1 MKKIIAGA
9 VAVACAASM
18 FAVDFAARNYMSGS
32 IAGGDKDS
40 AYIWKL
46 NASDQKDADAL
57 VLSVAGETAG
67 AAMQFWYKYDGKS
80 PDAELANSYRKN
92 SWDTEDTKVYGIKD
106 SANQVLR
113 VRSVSVWFKPID
125 MLKITVG
132 DLSTKLFGETLHY
145 WKDPAGTAWNQYY
158 NGYSGYGTV
167 EAPGINIDVTPI
179 DGLLVTAGIA
189 PGTDKNFVSFVKD
202 ADASVLAYGA
212 GVKYDLNGIAG
223 IPLAVGIE
231 FRSAGT
237 KAEKVLGIG
246 ASYGNRYGEGFYGMV
261 EGRLRMNEGNSEK
274 LDGITINNHFRFAAG
289 AFSAQL
295 RAPVTIRTAGTKE
308 DPSWLAYSAEVAYGL
323 NSFTPYFLFGN
334 DLDNKY
340 AYKLSEDFGK
350 SFALILKPG
359 VRFNVGA
366 ASFDIAAKFDIA
378 PKYDGDTNAFA
389 WSLPFELSLAF

>member
-46 NASDQKDADAL
+46 NSSNQKDTDAL
-57 VLSVAGETAG
+57 VLSADGEKAG
-67 AAMQFWYKYDGKS
+67 AKMQFWYKYDGVS
-80 PDAELANSYRKN
+80 NDAKVAYNG
-92 SWDTEDTKVYGIKD
+92 VYGID
-106 SANQVLR
+106 GSANQVLR
-113 VRSVSVWFKPID
+113 VRSVSIWFKPID

-145 WKDPAGTAWNQYY
+145 WKDPAGTKDL
-158 NGYSGYGTV
+158 GFSSYGTV

-212 GVKYDLNGIAG
+212 GAKYDLNGIAG

-274 LDGITINNHFRFAAG
+274 LDGITINNHFRYATG
-289 AFSAQL
+289 AFEAHL
-295 RAPVTIRTAGTKE
+295 RAPVTIRTGENEAA
-308 DPSWLAYSAEVAYGL
+308 WMVWSAKVSYAL
-323 NSFTPYFLFGN
+323 NNITPYILLAN
-334 DLDNKY
+334 DDNWGWLWTLNDKF
-340 AYKLSEDFGK
+340 AD
-350 SFALILKPG
+350 SFCLTVKPG
-359 VRFNVGA
+359 ITFNVGA
-366 ASFDIAAKFDIA
+366 VSFDIAAKIDVA
-378 PKYDGDTNAFA
+378 NKSSNNAVS
-389 WSLPFELSLAF
+389 WSLPFEVSLAF

>member
-67 AAMQFWYKYDGKS
+67 AAMQFWYKYDGIS
-80 PDAELANSYRKN
+80 NNSGTAGTHDQE
-92 SWDTEDTKVYGIKD
+92 SWGDPQEVFGIRG
-106 SANQVLR
+106 SSNQVLR

-132 DLSTKLFGETLHY
+132 DVSTKLFGETLHY
-145 WKDPAGTAWNQYY
+145 WKDPAGTAWDQYY

-212 GVKYDLNGIAG
+212 GVKYDLNGVAG